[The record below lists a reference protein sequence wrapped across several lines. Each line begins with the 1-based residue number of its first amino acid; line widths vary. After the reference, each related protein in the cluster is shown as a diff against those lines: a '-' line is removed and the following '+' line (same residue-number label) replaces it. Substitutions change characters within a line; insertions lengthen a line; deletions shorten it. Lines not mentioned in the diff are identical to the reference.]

1 MNLFDRIICQAMRL
15 GARAL
20 AVGRVE
26 MAATGL
32 AHIPTD
38 GPVLL
43 VARHYHHLFDG
54 VVLLVSMPRPI
65 HILVTLDWAKISY
78 ARCLMTL
85 ATTIARWPVVL
96 RSDALRDCANPGRG
110 QRTAFPIADMKR
122 YQRRALYDSVK
133 LLAQDCMLVVFPEG
147 YPNIDPH
154 YTPKTRSEEF
164 LPFKSGLAAI
174 AAVTEKRLAARV
186 PIVPIGFHYTK
197 NKRWT
202 VRLNIGEAVYLEDFV
217 SRQLLV
223 SYMEQRVAEL
233 SGLSA
238 GGQPWTVDR
247 TKIGPVA

>member
-1 MNLFDRIICQAMRL
+1 MPSYAARRPGTRCRACRNGRHR
-15 GARAL
+15 ARAYSYGWPGPSSRPSL
-20 AVGRVE
+20 SSSFRRCCAVSFN
-26 MAATGL
+26 A
-32 AHIPTD
+32 
-38 GPVLL
+38 
-43 VARHYHHLFDG
+43 
-54 VVLLVSMPRPI
+54 RPI
-65 HILVTLDWAKISY
+65 HILVTLDWAKDSY
-78 ARCLMTL
+78 ARYLMTL

-164 LPFKSGLAAI
+164 LPFKSGFAAI
-174 AAVTEKRLAARV
+174 AAAAEKRLAARV
-186 PIVPIGFHYTK
+186 PIVPIGFRYTK

-247 TKIGPVA
+247 TKIGPIA

>member
-1 MNLFDRIICQAMRL
+1 MRL

-20 AVGRVE
+20 AAGRVK
-26 MAATGL
+26 MTVTGL
-32 AHIPTD
+32 EHIPTD

-54 VVLLVSMPRPI
+54 VVLLLSVPRPI
-65 HILVTLDWAKISY
+65 HILVTLDWAKKSY
-78 ARCLMTL
+78 VRRLMTL
-85 ATTIARWPVVL
+85 ATTMARWPVVL
-96 RSDALRDCANPGRG
+96 RSDALRACGNPGRG
-110 QRTAFPIADMKR
+110 QRTAFSIADMKR
-122 YQRRALYDSVK
+122 YQHRALCDSVE

-154 YTPKTRSEEF
+154 YTPKTRPEAF
-164 LPFKSGLAAI
+164 LPFKSGFAAI
-174 AAVTEKRLAARV
+174 AAAAEKRLGARV
-186 PIVPIGFHYTK
+186 PLVPTGFRYTR

-202 VRLNIGEAVYLEDFV
+202 ARLNIGEAVYLEGFV

-247 TKIGPVA
+247 TKIGTGA